1 MRDGT
6 AELVLVNGKVRT
18 PGHRSGFARAL
29 AVRGGTIVAVG
40 GDDEIGELVGP
51 GTRVIDLGGRLALPA
66 FGDAH
71 VHAVA
76 GGLES
81 LRCNLLGLRARHETL
96 DAVAAYCAGLA
107 PGAWVLGGG
116 WTMAAFPG
124 GLPIAADL
132 DAVTGGRPAF
142 LPNRDH
148 HSAWVN
154 SAALA
159 VAHVDA
165 GTADPQDG
173 RIERD
178 SRGRPAG
185 TLHDGAMRL
194 VAEYVPA
201 ASAAELTAG
210 LLAAQA
216 HLHSLGITRFQDAC
230 VGAAGELGIP
240 DVFDTYRRAADD
252 GLLTSQVVGALWW
265 DRRRGLGQVDDL
277 LARRERAASGA
288 FRATTVKLMLDGVC
302 ETFTAAMSAPYLD
315 GHGHPTGDGGRLFIE
330 PEMLA
335 SAVRLLAAEGFQLHF
350 HAIGDLAVSAA
361 LDALEALPAGP
372 RRAARHHVA
381 HLQFI
386 RPADLDRFGALDVA
400 ANFQP
405 LWACAEPQME
415 ELTLPFVGPERARLA
430 VPDRVACPPGSSARV
445 RQRLAD
451 IQCRSAAGDAR
462 RGEPGA
468 VLAARHRW
476 RACPRDPVHA
486 LAGDRPR
493 RRAGGVH
500 FRCRLGEPR
509 GGRDRVARRGD
520 AGRRGRIRP
529 GPVRDPGRLD
539 RRRLGGVD
547 AVGRGGRARGRRVVV
562 SYPDFQPA
570 PNQGARPD
578 LYELENRAMDPDHLV
593 LDAMRE
599 LAPWAGKTLL
609 DLGCG
614 SG

>member
-1 MRDGT
+1 MRDST
-6 AELVLVNGKVRT
+6 ADLVLVGGKVRT
-18 PGHRSGFARAL
+18 PLSASGFAQAL

-40 GDDEIGELVGP
+40 DDAEIGELTGR

-81 LRCNLLGLRARHETL
+81 LRCNLLGLRTRHETL
-96 DAVAAYCAGLA
+96 DAVASYCGGLA

-124 GLPIAADL
+124 GLPTAADL

-159 VAHVDA
+159 VAGVDA
-165 GTADPQDG
+165 GTADPRDG

-185 TLHDGAMRL
+185 TLHDGAMGL
-194 VAEYVPA
+194 VAEHVPA

-252 GLLTSQVVGALWW
+252 GLLSCRVVGALWW
-265 DRRRGLGQVDDL
+265 DRHRGPGQVDDL
-277 LARRERAASGA
+277 LARRERASSGA

-315 GHGHPTGDGGRLFIE
+315 GHGHPARDAGRLFIE

-335 SAVRLLAAEGFQLHF
+335 SAVGRLAAEGFQLHF
-350 HAIGDLAVSAA
+350 HAIGDLAVTAA

-386 RPADLDRFGALDVA
+386 RPADLDRFAALDVV

-415 ELTLPFVGPERARLA
+415 ELTLPFVGPERAGWQY
-430 VPDRVACPPGSSARV
+430 PIDS
-445 RQRLAD
+445 
-451 IQCRSAAGDAR
+451 
-462 RGEPGA
+462 
-468 VLAARHRW
+468 
-476 RACPRDPVHA
+476 
-486 LAGDRPR
+486 
-493 RRAGGVH
+493 
-500 FRCRLGEPR
+500 
-509 GGRDRVARRGD
+509 VARRGARLAFGSD
-520 AGRRGRIRP
+520 WPISSA
-529 GPVRDPGRLD
+529 DPLQEMHVAVNRVLSS
-539 RRRLGGVD
+539 RLGVAGEP
-547 AVGRGGRARGRRVVV
+547 AREV
-562 SYPDFQPA
+562 PFMPWQA
-570 PNQGARPD
+570 IA
-578 LYELENRAMDPDHLV
+578 
-593 LDAMRE
+593 LDAALDAFVSGVAWVNHEEDVTGSLVAGMRADVAVFDQDLFAIPAASIGDASVE
-599 LAPWAGKTLL
+599 LTV
-609 DLGCG
+609 
-614 SG
+614 SGGAVVYGDGEFR